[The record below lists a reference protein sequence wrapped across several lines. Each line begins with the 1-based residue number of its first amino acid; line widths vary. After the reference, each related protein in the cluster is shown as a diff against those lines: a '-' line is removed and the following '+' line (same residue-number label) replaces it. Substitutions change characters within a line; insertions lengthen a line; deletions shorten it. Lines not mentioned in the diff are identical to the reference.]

1 MILKKKQSCFLN
13 TLFCIGLFQACTQV
27 YAIPVNL
34 VATPSSGIKYP
45 IYVACECDYSLYVD
59 GNYVEN
65 DKTEVKSFD
74 YLETGWNSTKRFY
87 PVIYDESPK
96 IIAFRGNGIAGEYAG
111 LLNGFI
117 MNMNDGKDYTKY
129 QEWKCADFSKTESKA
144 PPVDWFT
151 FDYDDS
157 DWAIST
163 SFGKNY
169 QNNSFQIFETERREI
184 NLQAEWLWT
193 SDNSVTNVYCR
204 KKNEN
209 VKTIPMVLTTVPV
222 QTSAPPRVSTTI
234 HTPTPVQTSAPTRVS
249 TTIHTPTPV
258 QTSVPVPVQTSVPVP
273 VQTSVP
279 VPVQTS
285 APTPVQTSAPTR
297 VSTTIHTPTP
307 VQTSAPTRVSTTIHT
322 PIPVQTSAPTRVST
336 TIHTPTPVQTSAPA
350 PVQISAPTRVQTS
363 ATAPVQTS
371 APTRVSTTIHTP
383 TPAQTSAP
391 TRVSTTIHTPI
402 PVQTSAPTRVQT
414 SAPTRVQTSAPAPVQ
429 TSAPTRVQTSAPTRV
444 STTIHTPIPVQTSA
458 PVPVSTTIHT
468 PTVVQTSAPV
478 PVSTTIH
485 TPTVVQTSAP
495 APVQISAPVPV
506 STTIHTPTVVQT
518 SAPTAPMPS
527 TLLPNTVHN
536 IVISPHIQIVIQNIK
551 YSQMRSNTHIHN
563 LFRKLKLYND
573 EYSLYKQLTIVRL
586 HLRQHYNA
594 LFYDIKQVLE
604 KQNIYDSSPNLPH
617 YIHSMYRLNKT
628 IEKIE
633 ESINF
638 ITGNH
643 KYILLKILNKLKT
656 RYQQD
661 TEQLFTLTRYTE

>member
-1 MILKKKQSCFLN
+1 MVLNQKQSLFLN

-34 VATPSSGIKYP
+34 VAIPSSGIKYP

-59 GNYVEN
+59 GQYIEH

-87 PVIYDESPK
+87 PFIYDESPK
-96 IIAFRGNGIAGEYAG
+96 IIAFRGNSIANEYTG

-157 DWAIST
+157 DWEFST

-209 VKTIPMVLTTVPV
+209 VKTIPIVLTT
-222 QTSAPPRVSTTI
+222 I
-234 HTPTPVQTSAPTRVS
+234 
-249 TTIHTPTPV
+249 
-258 QTSVPVPVQTSVPVP
+258 
-273 VQTSVP
+273 
-279 VPVQTS
+279 
-285 APTPVQTSAPTR
+285 
-297 VSTTIHTPTP
+297 
-307 VQTSAPTRVSTTIHT
+307 
-322 PIPVQTSAPTRVST
+322 
-336 TIHTPTPVQTSAPA
+336 
-350 PVQISAPTRVQTS
+350 
-363 ATAPVQTS
+363 
-371 APTRVSTTIHTP
+371 
-383 TPAQTSAP
+383 PAQTSAP
-391 TRVSTTIHTPI
+391 THVSTTIHT
-402 PVQTSAPTRVQT
+402 
-414 SAPTRVQTSAPAPVQ
+414 PAPVQ
-429 TSAPTRVQTSAPTRV
+429 TSAPTRVQTSV
-444 STTIHTPIPVQTSA
+444 H
-458 PVPVSTTIHT
+458 
-468 PTVVQTSAPV
+468 
-478 PVSTTIH
+478 
-485 TPTVVQTSAP
+485 
-495 APVQISAPVPV
+495 
-506 STTIHTPTVVQT
+506 
-518 SAPTAPMPS
+518 
-527 TLLPNTVHN
+527 PNTVPN
-536 IVISPHIQIVIQNIK
+536 IVISPHIQIIIQNIK

-573 EYSLYKQLTIVRL
+573 EYTLYKQLTIARL

-594 LFYDIKQVLE
+594 LFYDIKRVLE
-604 KQNIYDSSPNLPH
+604 KQNIYDSAPNLRKKTVKNIPH

-633 ESINF
+633 ESIKF

-656 RYQQD
+656 RYQHD

>member
-1 MILKKKQSCFLN
+1 MVLNQKQSLFLN

-34 VATPSSGIKYP
+34 VAIPSSGIKYP

-59 GNYVEN
+59 GQYIEH

-87 PVIYDESPK
+87 PFIYDESPK
-96 IIAFRGNGIAGEYAG
+96 IIAFRGNSIANEYTG

-144 PPVDWFT
+144 PPVDWVT

-157 DWAIST
+157 DWEFST

-209 VKTIPMVLTTVPV
+209 VKTIPIVLTT
-222 QTSAPPRVSTTI
+222 I
-234 HTPTPVQTSAPTRVS
+234 
-249 TTIHTPTPV
+249 
-258 QTSVPVPVQTSVPVP
+258 
-273 VQTSVP
+273 
-279 VPVQTS
+279 
-285 APTPVQTSAPTR
+285 
-297 VSTTIHTPTP
+297 
-307 VQTSAPTRVSTTIHT
+307 
-322 PIPVQTSAPTRVST
+322 
-336 TIHTPTPVQTSAPA
+336 
-350 PVQISAPTRVQTS
+350 
-363 ATAPVQTS
+363 
-371 APTRVSTTIHTP
+371 
-383 TPAQTSAP
+383 PAQTSAP
-391 TRVSTTIHTPI
+391 THVSTTIHT
-402 PVQTSAPTRVQT
+402 
-414 SAPTRVQTSAPAPVQ
+414 PAPVQ
-429 TSAPTRVQTSAPTRV
+429 TSAPTRVQTSV
-444 STTIHTPIPVQTSA
+444 H
-458 PVPVSTTIHT
+458 
-468 PTVVQTSAPV
+468 
-478 PVSTTIH
+478 
-485 TPTVVQTSAP
+485 
-495 APVQISAPVPV
+495 
-506 STTIHTPTVVQT
+506 
-518 SAPTAPMPS
+518 
-527 TLLPNTVHN
+527 PNTVPN
-536 IVISPHIQIVIQNIK
+536 IVISPHIQIIIQNIK

-573 EYSLYKQLTIVRL
+573 EYTLYKQLTIARL

-594 LFYDIKQVLE
+594 LFYDIKRVLE
-604 KQNIYDSSPNLPH
+604 KQNIYDSAPNLRKKTVKNIPH

-633 ESINF
+633 ESIKF

-656 RYQQD
+656 RYQHD

>member
-222 QTSAPPRVSTTI
+222 QTSAP
-234 HTPTPVQTSAPTRVS
+234 TRVS

-258 QTSVPVPVQTSVPVP
+258 QTSS
-273 VQTSVP
+273 
-279 VPVQTS
+279 
-285 APTPVQTSAPTR
+285 
-297 VSTTIHTPTP
+297 
-307 VQTSAPTRVSTTIHT
+307 PTRVSTTIHT
-322 PIPVQTSAPTRVST
+322 PIPVQTSAPA
-336 TIHTPTPVQTSAPA
+336 PVQTSAPA
-350 PVQISAPTRVQTS
+350 PVQT
-363 ATAPVQTS
+363 
-371 APTRVSTTIHTP
+371 
-383 TPAQTSAP
+383 
-391 TRVSTTIHTPI
+391 
-402 PVQTSAPTRVQT
+402 
-414 SAPTRVQTSAPAPVQ
+414 
-429 TSAPTRVQTSAPTRV
+429 
-444 STTIHTPIPVQTSA
+444 
-458 PVPVSTTIHT
+458 
-468 PTVVQTSAPV
+468 
-478 PVSTTIH
+478 
-485 TPTVVQTSAP
+485 
-495 APVQISAPVPV
+495 SAPVPV

>member
-1 MILKKKQSCFLN
+1 MVLNQKQSLFLN

-34 VATPSSGIKYP
+34 VAIPSSGIKYP

-59 GNYVEN
+59 GQYIEH

-87 PVIYDESPK
+87 PFIYDESPK
-96 IIAFRGNGIAGEYAG
+96 IIAFRGNSIANEYTG

-157 DWAIST
+157 DWEFST

-209 VKTIPMVLTTVPV
+209 VKTIPIVLTTIPA
-222 QTSAPPRVSTTI
+222 QTSAPTHVSTTI
-234 HTPTPVQTSAPTRVS
+234 HTPA
-249 TTIHTPTPV
+249 
-258 QTSVPVPVQTSVPVP
+258 
-273 VQTSVP
+273 
-279 VPVQTS
+279 
-285 APTPVQTSAPTR
+285 
-297 VSTTIHTPTP
+297 
-307 VQTSAPTRVSTTIHT
+307 
-322 PIPVQTSAPTRVST
+322 
-336 TIHTPTPVQTSAPA
+336 
-350 PVQISAPTRVQTS
+350 
-363 ATAPVQTS
+363 
-371 APTRVSTTIHTP
+371 
-383 TPAQTSAP
+383 
-391 TRVSTTIHTPI
+391 

-414 SAPTRVQTSAPAPVQ
+414 SAPSVVQTSAPRPVQTSAPTRVQTSAPSVVQTSAPSVVQ

-444 STTIHTPIPVQTSA
+444 STTIHTPAPVQTSA
-458 PVPVSTTIHT
+458 PAPVQTSAPSVVQTSAPAPVQTSAPAPVQTSAPAPVQTSAPTRVQTSAPARVQTSAPTRVQTSAPSVVQTSAPTRVQTSAPTRVQTSAPTPVQTSAPRPVQTSAPRPVQTSAPRPVQTSAPSHVSTTIHT
-468 PTVVQTSAPV
+468 PTVVQTSAPRPV
-478 PVSTTIH
+478 QTSAPTRVQTSAPSVVQTSAPTRVSTTIH
-485 TPTVVQTSAP
+485 TPAP
-495 APVQISAPVPV
+495 
-506 STTIHTPTVVQT
+506 VQT
-518 SAPTAPMPS
+518 SAPTRVQTS
-527 TLLPNTVHN
+527 VHPNTVPN
-536 IVISPHIQIVIQNIK
+536 IVISPHIQIIIQNIK

-573 EYSLYKQLTIVRL
+573 EYTLYKQLTIARL

-594 LFYDIKQVLE
+594 LFYDIKRVLE
-604 KQNIYDSSPNLPH
+604 KQNIYDSAPNLRKKTVKNIPH

-633 ESINF
+633 ESIKF

-656 RYQQD
+656 RYQHD